1 MDQNKRAPFSR
12 ALTILDGAGGTPV
25 TLIVMLMRLLTS
37 FLSRVGVD
45 VLKRL
50 LSLATQLWHELVGT
64 VFLALGAA
72 AVPSAIREWRGPS
85 LNRAMVVSGFL
96 LLMIYFGVT
105 SFLKARKAGRVIHD

>member
-1 MDQNKRAPFSR
+1 MRILSSIFSR
-12 ALTILDGAGGTPV
+12 IG
-25 TLIVMLMRLLTS
+25 M
-37 FLSRVGVD
+37 D
-45 VLKRL
+45 VLKKL
-50 LSLATQLWHELVGT
+50 LSLASQLWHELVGT

-96 LLMIYFGVT
+96 VLMIYFGVT